1 MAVGPAEIHAQQN
14 FRPILSLGAAGAGM
28 KRDDRIAP
36 IIGTAEDLRELGLS
50 HSLSYFCDFGCRFL
64 QSLVALSFAGK
75 VKKKTSLFEA
85 RSVFLPVFYDSF
97 KRGLLSEY
105 RLSFVGVVPEI
116 RLGSDLS

>member
-1 MAVGPAEIHAQQN
+1 
-14 FRPILSLGAAGAGM
+14 M

-36 IIGTAEDLRELGLS
+36 IIGTAEYLRELGLS
-50 HSLSYFCDFGCRFL
+50 HSLSYFCDFDCRFL
-64 QSLVALSFAGK
+64 QSLVALSCAGK

-85 RSVFLPVFYDSF
+85 RSVLLPIFYDSF
-97 KRGLLSEY
+97 KRGLFFEY

>member
-1 MAVGPAEIHAQQN
+1 
-14 FRPILSLGAAGAGM
+14 
-28 KRDDRIAP
+28 
-36 IIGTAEDLRELGLS
+36 
-50 HSLSYFCDFGCRFL
+50 L

-85 RSVFLPVFYDSF
+85 GSVLLPIFYDSF
-97 KRGLLSEY
+97 KRGMLFEY